1 MNKRIIQ
8 NHFKTDS
15 FSFIQIWNKINSR
28 MPSFFSTPFF
38 ILISTL
44 LVVALLFPY
53 TETVPSF
60 VLPKIGEASQETII
74 APFTFDIVRTPDELE
89 REKKKQE
96 IRYYWFLI
104 LTATLNR
111 RCWLVLRK
119 YRTV

>member
-1 MNKRIIQ
+1 MNKRTIQ

-15 FSFIQIWNKINSR
+15 FSFIRIWNKFQSR

-44 LVVALLFPY
+44 FVVALLFPY

-60 VLPKIGEASQETII
+60 VLPKIGEASRETII

-89 REKKKQE
+89 REKKKARDQV
-96 IRYYWFLI
+96 L
-104 LTATLNR
+104 
-111 RCWLVLRK
+111 LVFDFDSNANAVQARLRK
-119 YRTV
+119 LRTV